1 MTIPQT
7 TLDFSCVC
15 SNGTTPN
22 VGLYMN
28 TIPFFVCQA
37 TYAQC
42 VAAHPNDLQGQQQCT
57 DNAKCGTLNA
67 TAQAAAASSSSAAAT
82 SSSTPSSTSASTSA
96 TKSGSST
103 ASTSAKA
110 TGMATKLGQDYGMG
124 LMATMFAIAFKFLL

>member
-1 MTIPQT
+1 MTTPQN

-22 VGLYMN
+22 VSLYMN

-67 TAQAAAASSSSAAAT
+67 TAASSSSAAAT
-82 SSSTPSSTSASTSA
+82 SSSTPSSTSATAST

-110 TGMATKLGQDYGMG
+110 TSMATKLGQDYGMG